1 MFSAL
6 TFNMQNGQVWDD
18 ANPDNSPV
26 DVDQTIAFL
35 RGQDADII
43 FLQEVEP
50 GFEGGAQIEPPPTY
64 GLLREALPQ
73 YDAVFGYPIPNPLE
87 IPFGLGL
94 AIFSKTPLAD
104 FFRVDLPPAHI
115 DFEFGGV
122 RRKPSHR
129 LLIGAETRIEGRPL
143 RLLNTHLQA
152 FFMINGSSNDQ
163 PEQRDLVE
171 RNLRASTVATLL
183 GGDFNTAPGENL
195 VGQFEGAGFQA
206 TQKTEITWRRK
217 PLVLDYIFHNAPL
230 RLERCAVIP
239 TLSSDHHAVR
249 GEYSFIL

>member
-6 TFNMQNGQVWDD
+6 TFNIQNGQVWDD

-26 DVDQTIAFL
+26 DLGQTIDFL
-35 RGQDADII
+35 REQDADII

-50 GFEGGAQIEPPPTY
+50 GYEGGNQVEPPPNF
-64 GLLREALPQ
+64 GKLREALPG

-94 AIFSKTPLAD
+94 AIFAKGPLTS
-104 FFRVDLPPAHI
+104 FHRVDLPPAHI
-115 DFEFGGV
+115 DFEFAGV

-152 FFMINGSSNDQ
+152 FFMISGSSNDQ
-163 PEQRDLVE
+163 PQQRDLVE
-171 RNLRASTVATLL
+171 KALREGKGATLL
-183 GGDFNTAPGENL
+183 GGDFNTAPGEDL
-195 VGQFEGAGFQA
+195 VEQLESTGFQA
-206 TQKTEITWRRK
+206 SQKTEITWRRK

-230 RLERCAVIP
+230 RLERCEVIP
-239 TLSSDHHAVR
+239 TLASDHHAVR
-249 GEYSFIL
+249 CEYSFNP